1 MIQWEEKHLPFLMM
15 AFDDDVKISI
25 NLNKL
30 VEARAKL
37 LTQYEDYSNAVN
49 TGEYLDENDVD
60 KIAVNLR
67 DTLTWDSLFFMV
79 DGAILDY
86 MGLHNPNKP
95 HYGERSIE
103 TIELTMEKEKKER
116 EKEFKKNF
124 DMVKLESSS
133 WTIEV
138 PVRKKK

>member
-1 MIQWEEKHLPFLMM
+1 M
-15 AFDDDVKISI
+15 AINDDIKITI
-25 NLNKL
+25 NLNEL
-30 VEARAKL
+30 VEIRAKL
-37 LTQYEDYSNAVN
+37 LTQYEDYSKAVS

-60 KIAVNLR
+60 RIASKLR
-67 DTLTWDSLFFMV
+67 DTLTWDTLFYMV
-79 DGAILDY
+79 DDAILDY
-86 MGLHNPNKP
+86 MGLQHPDKP

-124 DMVKLESSS
+124 EMIKLESPS

-138 PVRKKK
+138 PRRKNK